1 MNSVRDASAFAVD
14 ASPRKD
20 EVNRDRRA
28 LFAPSSNRG
37 VSTPAPRDALR
48 RSRGATPRGVT
59 CPGEN
64 ERNVDDDGDDDDGEG
79 KGESSA
85 RLSGR
90 VIPHAPHRR
99 ATAGLS
105 RVHVSHAQCFVEIV
119 SEGWAGVRGGFAA
132 RPGPARADVDGDARR
147 RRRCRVEISSDRSR
161 RPRPALTRYL
171 GPLSDLSMNPVAPD
185 PSTCHLPRPSMR
197 RFTCGGGRC
206 EMTLASARVQ
216 MHEPIEHLG
225 RLENLRESAD
235 EEPELVDAHRALAH
249 VARHS
254 LNLLLE
260 RGGFA
265 HHRRVV
271 RLDSRAHRKL
281 HRLLLGAKIVLRA
294 VGVEGG
300 ARIAFVNSCLSNEPS
315 PSRSKRR

>member
-48 RSRGATPRGVT
+48 RSRGATLRGVT

-79 KGESSA
+79 EGESSA
-85 RLSGR
+85 RSSGR

-132 RPGPARADVDGDARR
+132 RPGPARADVDGDAPAPAP
-147 RRRCRVEISSDRSR
+147 VSGGNLERSFPP
-161 RPRPALTRYL
+161 PRPALTRYL
-171 GPLSDLSMNPVAPD
+171 GPLSDHP
-185 PSTCHLPRPSMR
+185 
-197 RFTCGGGRC
+197 
-206 EMTLASARVQ
+206 
-216 MHEPIEHLG
+216 
-225 RLENLRESAD
+225 
-235 EEPELVDAHRALAH
+235 
-249 VARHS
+249 
-254 LNLLLE
+254 
-260 RGGFA
+260 
-265 HHRRVV
+265 
-271 RLDSRAHRKL
+271 
-281 HRLLLGAKIVLRA
+281 
-294 VGVEGG
+294 
-300 ARIAFVNSCLSNEPS
+300 
-315 PSRSKRR
+315 